1 MPDTTSVDP
10 TRFRELTRILLAEEK
25 ATGARTPAG
34 ALTTIAEA
42 LGGSLLVEC
51 HGAVAEDVLD
61 LQADVSRGFGEEVGA
76 LLSAVEQFEEQER
89 ANAAALG
96 EAGPPR

>member
-1 MPDTTSVDP
+1 MPDTTSVHP
-10 TRFRELTRILLAEEK
+10 TRFRELTRILRGEEHTT
-25 ATGARTPAG
+25 AARTPAG

-51 HGAVAEDVLD
+51 HGAVAEDLLD
-61 LQADVSRGFGEEVGA
+61 LQADVSRGFGNEVGA
-76 LLSAVEQFEEQER
+76 LLSAAEQFEEQER
-89 ANAAALG
+89 ANAATLG